1 MKNAEN
7 PILSISL
14 LTSDRMKTIPRCL
27 ESLVPL
33 REAIPCELIIVDTS
47 NNPEVHQYALS
58 HTDLV
63 EKFEW
68 CNDFSKA
75 RNVGVHKAK
84 GEWFMFID
92 DDEWFLEIE
101 PLIDFFKSGEYKEYG
116 YAHYKVRNYHDAFFQ
131 TYGDGWV
138 TRLVKM
144 HENTAFHSK
153 VHEYLEPVTGKDKQI
168 NALIGH
174 SGYAFTTIEARNKH
188 FERNSLLLEKM
199 EEEEPDNLRWKVQQI
214 QEYRCVKEYTK
225 LKDYCEKTIKYVEKD
240 GRKVV
245 LQELLQIYI
254 GYEIALIHDNGFEKA
269 VEVYKRYEHIMSKNL
284 MAKAF
289 MDVCVAEAYY
299 NLKEYELMYKHAQE
313 YLRAYRIFKRNPK
326 EHEKDSLRLI
336 LGTAFSDERYCG
348 ANTMALIGELENQN
362 YQSIYTYYPELKW
375 GKNGIGAYCD
385 IERRLIDALLK
396 LDDMNMLK
404 TVLQDGLSTSSIY
417 PKMMKEILK
426 VNDRDKNE
434 YHKILELIKTIEIDS
449 WYKPYAALLTVKETE
464 DAEVVWK
471 YAVEFIKKTP
481 NLLEIPEEIRT
492 VIEKY
497 GFEVENL
504 YKEFDFLEWKELLI
518 DNLERMQ
525 MESVEKVKE
534 RLEKSSL
541 RTDVRFGYFMI
552 IYGEQKLLNGIDAE
566 LDINEYNELL
576 YTYSQYT
583 IETYEAMFAEQ
594 LQQMEIEDLP
604 ENYQAAMWLKLYF
617 EEVNNNLQ
625 DALVCLGKA
634 ASAYPMFLKIIRY
647 YISLLEK
654 EFTKK

>member
-1 MKNAEN
+1 MKNAEK

-47 NNPEVHQYALS
+47 NNPEVHEYALS

-101 PLIDFFKSGEYKEYG
+101 PLIEFFKSGEYKEYG
-116 YAHYKVRNYHDAFFQ
+116 YAHYKVRNYHDAYFQ

-138 TRLVKM
+138 TRLVKI
-144 HENTAFHSK
+144 HEDTCFHSK
-153 VHEYLEPVTGKDKQI
+153 VHEYLAPVKGKDKQI

-174 SGYAFTTIEARNKH
+174 SGYAFTSIEARNKH
-188 FERNSLLLEKM
+188 FERNSSLLEKM

-214 QEYRCVKEYTK
+214 QEYRCVKEYAK
-225 LKDYCEKTIKYVEKD
+225 LREYCEKTIKYLEID

-269 VEVYKRYEHIMSKNL
+269 IEVYKRYEDIMRKNL

-299 NLKEYELMYKHAQE
+299 NLKNYDQMCKHAQE
-313 YLRAYRIFKRNPK
+313 YLKAYKIYNKNPK
-326 EHEKDSLRLI
+326 EYEKDKLRLI
-336 LGTAFSDERYCG
+336 LGTAFNNERYCG
-348 ANTMALIGELENQN
+348 ANTMVLIGELHNQN
-362 YQSIYTYYPELKW
+362 YKSVYTYYPKLKW
-375 GKNGIGAYCD
+375 GENGIGAYCD
-385 IERRLIDALLK
+385 IEGKLIDALLK
-396 LDDMNMLK
+396 LDDMDMLK
-404 TVLQDGLSTSSIY
+404 TVLQDGLSTASIY

-426 VNDRDKNE
+426 VNDRDRE
-434 YHKILELIKTIEIDS
+434 AYHKILELIKTIEIDS
-449 WYKPYAALLTVKETE
+449 WYKPYAALLTLNGEETADE
-464 DAEVVWK
+464 VWK

-481 NLLEIPEEIRT
+481 NLFEIPNEIRS
-492 VIEKY
+492 VLEEY
-497 GFEVENL
+497 DMEVESL
-504 YKEFDFLEWKELLI
+504 YCEFDFMKWKELLL
-518 DNLERMQ
+518 DNLEKMQ
-525 MESVEKVKE
+525 WEKVEELKI
-534 RLEKSSL
+534 RLEQSSISN
-541 RTDVRFGYFMI
+541 DVRFGYFMI
-552 IYGEQKLLNGIDAE
+552 IYAEQKLLNGIDQE
-566 LDINEYNELL
+566 MNVKDYMELL
-576 YTYSQYT
+576 YLYSSYT
-583 IETYEAMFAEQ
+583 EGTYEALFAEQ
-594 LQQMEIEDLP
+594 LERMEIEDLP
-604 ENYQAAMWLKLYF
+604 DNYQAAMWLKLYF
-617 EEVNNNLQ
+617 EEIDTNLK
-625 DALVCLGKA
+625 DALLCLGKVA
-634 ASAYPMFLKIIRY
+634 ECYPMFVKVIKY
-647 YISLLEK
+647 YLSLQLN
-654 EFTKK
+654 